1 MTLCIAEV
9 IGSCHTGLQL
19 CFCWN
24 SSGKLLG
31 QCIQPFKLLRQH
43 LGGHLGRNLSKFL
56 AISVAL
62 FNICSNLFG
71 VCKPV
76 LFAFGDFLVGIA
88 ELQCLKSLT
97 FLLYNAQVFPLFLDF
112 LGSRVTDRIFF
123 VHFLKILL
131 LPLDFQAQAIQL
143 LLIGYTDLLIRR
155 QTNLFS
161 QIIYSIRFDS
171 FFTIQAINAFHNLLQ
186 SRSQLFCFIFITF
199 KLKTFPYYF
208 VDSAAFAS
216 ISTEFCAIIAQLFF
230 CCVVVAE
237 VIGVIDQITQLCP
250 DRSSCL
256 HIVGR
261 QLWNIG
267 AACKGVCIQL
277 KQFLAEFF

>member
-9 IGSCHTGLQL
+9 IGSCHTSLQL

-31 QCIQPFKLLRQH
+31 QGFQPFKLLRQH
-43 LGGHLGRNLSKFL
+43 LGCHLGRNLSKFL

-62 FNICSNLFG
+62 FNICGNLFG
-71 VCKPV
+71 VCKPA

-97 FLLYNAQVFPLFLDF
+97 LLLYNAQVLPLLLDF
-112 LGSRVTDRIFF
+112 LGSRVTDRIAF

-131 LPLDFQAQAIQL
+131 LLLDFQAKGIQL
-143 LLIGYTDLLIRR
+143 PLIGYTDLLIRR
-155 QTNLFS
+155 QTNLFT
-161 QIIYSIRFDS
+161 QIIYSVRFDC
-171 FFTIQAINAFHNLLQ
+171 FFAIQAFNAFHNLLQ

-199 KLKTFPYYF
+199 KPKTFTYYF
-208 VDSAAFAS
+208 VDSAALAS

-230 CCVVVAE
+230 CRVVVAE
-237 VIGVIDQITQLCP
+237 VIGVIDQITKLCS

-261 QLWNIG
+261 
-267 AACKGVCIQL
+267 
-277 KQFLAEFF
+277 